1 MLLAKQFGVFR
12 AQFGVVAAAAFTD
25 VMKQT
30 CNVKKLTLRDA
41 LYAAMSN
48 GKGLQGVFIAK
59 AAHVANHHHG
69 MRVDGVNMKQVMLHL
84 SDDVT
89 EGR

>member
-1 MLLAKQFGVFR
+1 MLLTKQFGVFR
-12 AQFGVVAAAAFTD
+12 AHFGVVAAAAFTD

-30 CNVKKLTLRDA
+30 CNVKKFTLRDTFH
-41 LYAAMSN
+41 AAMSYR
-48 GKGLQGVFIAK
+48 KGFQGMFVAE

-69 MRVDGVNMKQVMLHL
+69 MRINGVNMKQVMLHL
-84 SDDVT
+84 SDDFA